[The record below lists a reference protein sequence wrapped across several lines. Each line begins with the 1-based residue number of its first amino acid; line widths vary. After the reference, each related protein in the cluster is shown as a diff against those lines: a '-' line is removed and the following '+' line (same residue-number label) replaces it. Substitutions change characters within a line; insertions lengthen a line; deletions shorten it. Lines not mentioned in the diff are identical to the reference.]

1 MVGMQKGLTLVLH
14 SIGLTNISAL
24 AGLKRTKL
32 NATQPCQQ
40 YLQKVI
46 RELQDHGEH
55 ILTWW
60 QVSVDGE

>member
-40 YLQKVI
+40 YL
-46 RELQDHGEH
+46 
-55 ILTWW
+55 
-60 QVSVDGE
+60 